1 MDVFEKA
8 LRYLYEKQLEKLGL
22 TADIIIT
29 KISSE
34 EQEEEEHAS

>member
-29 KISSE
+29 KISPE

>member
-34 EQEEEEHAS
+34 EQEEEVHAS